1 VNRHRSRSFILAT
14 EILLLATGLFSCSS
28 QQNQDEDFRQEVET
42 LERKTTPPEAKVLAR
57 SGPVR
62 SDWSVTASWEME
74 TTLGRV
80 EYSKWVVSQLQ
91 PEFKVVRG
99 DEAQLSLSRREDND
113 THSVEC
119 KFSLVNDKL
128 HVRVAFSA
136 RPD

>member
-119 KFSLVNDKL
+119 KFSPVNDKL